1 MDLKMNNRNGG
12 WGTVLIT
19 FGLTALIDN
28 FGISEW
34 YKVALLGLGG
44 LVAFFFY
51 FRDRTD
57 WAALIPAYILW
68 AAALITVVV
77 LVDVFKGDIIAV
89 AILPVVAI
97 PFLYVYFRN
106 RQNWWALIPA
116 YVLLL
121 IAVIILV
128 VEIAGLGD
136 DYLAVVLMPG
146 LAAPF
151 LYIYLKNK
159 ERWWALIPA
168 YALLLVGLIISL
180 DELLVSGDKFIAPG
194 ILGGIGLPFLY
205 VYLRNRDN
213 WWALIPAY
221 ALLAIGTL
229 VLLLDF
235 RLLTGLV
242 IPAFIM
248 LAIAIP
254 FFFVYL
260 LNRERKWALIP
271 GAITAVLGLGFL
283 VGTEFGKFA
292 TPAVLVL
299 AGIWLLVRVLI
310 KD

>member
-128 VEIAGLGD
+128 VEIAGSGD

>member
-128 VEIAGLGD
+128 VEIAGSGD

-146 LAAPF
+146 LAVPF